1 MKNNMKL
8 ENEFKEMLRDSYFCP
23 SMNYVF
29 KNVNIKFTA
38 RCAMRVLWNKEKFL
52 LGDKEFSNTQIRD
65 IILNKMMPEHFCAA
79 IELFEKLNRDDGD
92 EILAYLIFV
101 VILVWDNLMGLLAEY
116 DLNVS
121 NQNSKGGIA

>member
-1 MKNNMKL
+1 MKL

-52 LGDKEFSNTQIRD
+52 LGDKEFSNAQIRD
-65 IILNKMMPEHFCAA
+65 IILNKMMSEHFCVA
-79 IELFEKLNRDDGD
+79 IEMFENLNRYDGV

-101 VILVWDNLMGLLAEY
+101 VILVWDNLMVLLAEY
-116 DLNVS
+116 DMKVL
-121 NQNSKGGIA
+121 NQNSKGGIV

>member
-1 MKNNMKL
+1 MKM

-38 RCAMRVLWNKEKFL
+38 RCAMRVLWNKEKLL
-52 LGDKEFSNTQIRD
+52 LGDKEFSNAQIRD

-101 VILVWDNLMGLLAEY
+101 AILVRDNLMGLLAEY
-116 DLNVS
+116 DMDVS
-121 NQNSKGGIA
+121 NHTSKGGVA